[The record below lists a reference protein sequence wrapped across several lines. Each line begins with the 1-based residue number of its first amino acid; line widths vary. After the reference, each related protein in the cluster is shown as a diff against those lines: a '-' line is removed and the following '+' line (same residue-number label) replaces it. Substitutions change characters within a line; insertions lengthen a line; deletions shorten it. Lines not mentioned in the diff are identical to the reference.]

1 MHYVILPHFLSDLE
15 CDELIM
21 ISNFRG
27 MSASAGFDVASG
39 TNLVNDYRTSS
50 NVFLPRQSNVVISNV
65 EQRIADMTGYPWVN
79 GEDLQVVK
87 YTEGQYYKPHHDYH
101 HPGYEGTRMVLQRGG
116 QRIITVI
123 MYLNTLGE
131 DDGGTTYFPR
141 CNLNVRPEKGKA
153 LVFWNVM
160 PDDRL
165 DESTY
170 HEGLAPK
177 NGKEKWICTKWIHG
191 QTFY

>member
-1 MHYVILPHFLSDLE
+1 MWRL
-15 CDELIM
+15 ELI
-21 ISNFRG
+21 
-27 MSASAGFDVASG
+27 
-39 TNLVNDYRTSS
+39 VNDYRTST
-50 NVFLPRQSNVVISNV
+50 NVFLPRQSNLVISNV

-87 YTEGQYYKPHHDYH
+87 YMQGQYYKPHHGNH

-116 QRIITVI
+116 QRIMTVI

-141 CNLNVRPEKGKA
+141 CNVNVRPEKGKA

-170 HEGLAPK
+170 HERPS
-177 NGKEKWICTKWIHG
+177 T
-191 QTFY
+191 